1 VALRDSFALR
11 AGGKRGLLVS
21 GETMHRRQDSVR
33 AVARTYFDGHH
44 DSAGQETTYVFPA
57 PAGLAGQHLT
67 VPAHNDMQCSRAG
80 FDSPRRIMILFL
92 AHLIA
97 LPALML
103 AANPTAATSSRAARE
118 DAVRSIPMEKLEE
131 GVREKVSDAISN
143 ASIYRRLPTQVI
155 DCDPDLYLFLIRHPE
170 VIVGIWDVMKISN
183 VALTRT
189 GPDTFRASDGAGT
202 NCQVKFCYSNHET
215 LVIYA
220 EGSYDGPLFSRPV
233 RAKCVLILKSGY
245 MQETNGRYYVT
256 SRMDTFI
263 QIEHVGVELLA
274 KTLQPL
280 VLRSADY
287 NFVETAAFVGTV
299 SRAAE
304 LNPPGIQ
311 RLSVKIPK
319 LEPEVRQR
327 FGDLAVEVAKKAAVR
342 DALQASAASPR
353 NEPMPIRAA
362 VDRR

>member
-1 VALRDSFALR
+1 MSRRPDTLR
-11 AGGKRGLLVS
+11 AAARCNTDDHLARACRRNSPWLRGILLS
-21 GETMHRRQDSVR
+21 
-33 AVARTYFDGHH
+33 
-44 DSAGQETTYVFPA
+44 
-57 PAGLAGQHLT
+57 LT
-67 VPAHNDMQCSRAG
+67 VLFSCAG
-80 FDSPRRIMILFL
+80 
-92 AHLIA
+92 AA
-97 LPALML
+97 L
-103 AANPTAATSSRAARE
+103 AAAPNNATSSRAARE
-118 DAVRSIPMEKLEE
+118 DAIRSVPMDKLDDAT
-131 GVREKVSDAISN
+131 REKVAGAISN
-143 ASIYRRLPTQVI
+143 ASIYRRLPIQVI
-155 DCDPDLYLFLIRHPE
+155 DCDPDLYLFLVRHPE

-215 LVIYA
+215 QVIYA
-220 EGSYDGPLFSRPV
+220 EGSYDGPIFNRPV

-263 QIEHVGVELLA
+263 QIEHVGVEILA

-280 VLRSADY
+280 VHRSADY

-304 LNPPGIQ
+304 LNAPGIQ
-311 RLSVKIPK
+311 RLAIKLPKI
-319 LEPEVRQR
+319 EPEVRQR
-327 FGDLAVEVAKKAAVR
+327 FSDLAVEVAKKAAIR
-342 DALQASAASPR
+342 DGLQASAAGTL
-353 NEPMPIRAA
+353 NEPAPNRTT